1 MKIKNRNHKL
11 NRVKKNSNKI
21 NRMSFK
27 AKSNSRSKNLNNYKA
42 NSLFINKKWMKQ
54 ALKMTNQN
62 SKTSLKPQKRKR
74 KIQIY

>member
-1 MKIKNRNHKL
+1 MKIKNRKNKL
-11 NRVKKNSNKI
+11 NRAKKNPNKI
-21 NRMSFK
+21 NRMYFK

-42 NSLFINKKWMKQ
+42 NSLFINKKWTKQ

-62 SKTSLKPQKRKR
+62 SKTSRKPQKRKR